1 VAKNG
6 YKSSSRRVLSGKPVP
21 TPDQVPGKLFP
32 DHALVDEP
40 HLPRQVLI
48 DAHGAGGFRF
58 GGMSHRGS
66 VLCLP
71 QGVWAWPLASPGDI
85 TEQTLSRVFAAAGD
99 LDFFIIGSGVVPWR
113 PPVQLRARFH
123 EIHVALDAMT
133 TGPAVRT
140 YNVMLMEGRWVGAGL
155 IAVE

>member
-1 VAKNG
+1 LVEHD
-6 YKSSSRRVLSGKPVP
+6 LLGKPVS
-21 TPDQVPGKLFP
+21 TFP

-40 HLPRQVLI
+40 HLPRQVPI

-71 QGVWAWPLASPGDI
+71 RGIWAWPVVHPGDV
-85 TEQTLSRVFAAAGD
+85 TNETLSRVFAATTD
-99 LDFFIIGSGVVPWR
+99 LDFFIIGSGTTPWR
-113 PPVQLRARFH
+113 PPDELRARFR
-123 EIHVALDAMT
+123 EAHVSLDAMT

-140 YNVMLMEGRWVGAGL
+140 FNVMLMEGRRVGAGL
-155 IAVE
+155 IAIA

>member
-1 VAKNG
+1 MEHDVF
-6 YKSSSRRVLSGKPVP
+6 GKPVR
-21 TPDQVPGKLFP
+21 TFP

-71 QGVWAWPLASPGDI
+71 HGVWAWPVASSEDI
-85 TEQTLSRVFAAAGD
+85 TDKTLSRVFAVVAD
-99 LDFFIIGSGVVPWR
+99 LDFFIVGSGAGPWR
-113 PPVQLRARFH
+113 PPDTLRARFH
-123 EIHVALDAMT
+123 EAHVSLDAMT

-140 YNVMLMEGRWVGAGL
+140 YNVLLLEGRRVGSGL
-155 IAVE
+155 IAIE